1 MTINDQN
8 TQILYNPQCSKC
20 RQALQLLNDEGI
32 EPEIIE
38 YLKDTPDFTEIEKI
52 LGMLNIEPRDLMR
65 KGEAIYSELDLDR
78 SELSRN
84 DLIQAMID
92 NPRLIERPIVIKDGK
107 AMIGRP
113 PQNILDI
120 IK

>member
-1 MTINDQN
+1 MTTNDQN

-20 RQALQLLNDEGI
+20 RQTLQLLNDKGI

-38 YLKDTPDFTEIEKI
+38 YLKDTPNFTEIEKI
-52 LGMLNIEPRDLMR
+52 LGMLNLEPRELMR
-65 KGEAIYSELDLDR
+65 KGETIYTELNLSH
-78 SELSRN
+78 SELSRTE
-84 DLIQAMID
+84 LIQAMID
-92 NPRLIERPIVIKDGK
+92 NPKLIERPIVIKDGK